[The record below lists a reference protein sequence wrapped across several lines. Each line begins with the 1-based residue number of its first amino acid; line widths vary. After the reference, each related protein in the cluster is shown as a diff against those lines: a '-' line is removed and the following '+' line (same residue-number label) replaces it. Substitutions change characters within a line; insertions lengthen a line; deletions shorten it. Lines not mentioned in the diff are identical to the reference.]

1 MRRVGGKCYIQGS
14 RGRTGGVTHSPWCDP
29 QDTCRTGKQLRAS
42 SEGTHRGDGPRQG
55 VAQVQLRLGLQL
67 PIQTLVNS
75 PGEARVCLGAETRG
89 GPLINQECS
98 DPSPNPVLPN
108 TWQDLDPEG
117 QSGGEG
123 PGVHSHSQSW
133 FC

>member
-1 MRRVGGKCYIQGS
+1 MLHSRVTGKDC
-14 RGRTGGVTHSPWCDP
+14 GVTHSPWCDP

-42 SEGTHRGDGPRQG
+42 SEGPQGGDGPRQG

-75 PGEARVCLGAETRG
+75 PGRSQGLLGSWGCARDSG
-89 GPLINQECS
+89 GPLINQDS
-98 DPSPNPVLPN
+98 SPNPVLPN